1 MRDFVTRT
9 KEMLEGRID
18 QIQHFDEKIKNIK
31 DEMAQTNKI
40 NDMCNKKIAEDIM
53 NQEKNILNLT
63 DQMRAHTADNKEKL

>member
-31 DEMAQTNKI
+31 DEMAQTNKLNEI
-40 NDMCNKKIAEDIM
+40 YQKKIGEEIM
-53 NQEKNILNLT
+53 NQEKNIVNLT
-63 DQMRAHTADNKEKL
+63 DQVRVHTA